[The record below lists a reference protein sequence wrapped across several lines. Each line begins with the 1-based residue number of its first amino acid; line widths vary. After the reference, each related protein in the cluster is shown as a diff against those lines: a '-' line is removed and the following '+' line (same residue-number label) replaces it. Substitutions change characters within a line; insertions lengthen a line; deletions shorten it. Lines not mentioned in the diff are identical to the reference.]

1 MFPKRLIRL
10 HATNVCG
17 RVESFTFY
25 PGFEFYRFPPRSNTK
40 REITEA
46 NGSFIVVLVNHTNQ
60 YKVTNLFCERGGAGE
75 LEPWLGVT
83 ESKRYQIIYQSDRAG
98 RVE

>member
-1 MFPKRLIRL
+1 MQQTCAAGSR
-10 HATNVCG
+10 A
-17 RVESFTFY
+17 
-25 PGFEFYRFPPRSNTK
+25 PRSIPVLNFIDFHPVQTQK